1 MEINVGGTDNYTFYS
16 TLISFHHSYPG
27 PGAVGGGEGLEF
39 AKLLTNVFSG
49 NTKGGSITVPLPSC
63 LTGLD

>member
-27 PGAVGGGEGLEF
+27 PGGGGVEF
-39 AKLLTNVFSG
+39 AKLLTNV
-49 NTKGGSITVPLPSC
+49 
-63 LTGLD
+63 LTGYTNCTIDWHIY